1 MVVFDLENLGPAFGG
16 PGVVLFIAKYLY
28 DTSIDFCRATELIEP
43 PFAFRARV
51 KSGVKILDASSS
63 NPDWIVD
70 TEINPKNTAATFTAR
85 RKENASRVP
94 SA

>member
-1 MVVFDLENLGPAFGG
+1 M
-16 PGVVLFIAKYLY
+16 
-28 DTSIDFCRATELIEP
+28 
-43 PFAFRARV
+43 
-51 KSGVKILDASSS
+51 KSGVKILDATSS

-70 TEINPKNTAATFTAR
+70 SDINAKNTVATFTAR